1 MPQHHIRAAAHDRD
15 VGMAK
20 ITALSWRAGA
30 AGVVIAG
37 LLTFAFGHHVAASG
51 GPAVPR
57 NDQGSILI
65 PAQPPAPAAGSGQ
78 VTSGAS

>member
-1 MPQHHIRAAAHDRD
+1 MPQHDIRAAAHDRD
-15 VGMAK
+15 AGMAK

-37 LLTFAFGHHVAASG
+37 LLTFALGHHPAASS
-51 GPAVPR
+51 GPAEHR
-57 NDQGSILI
+57 NDQGTIVI
-65 PAQPPAPAAGSGQ
+65 PAQPPAPASGTGQ